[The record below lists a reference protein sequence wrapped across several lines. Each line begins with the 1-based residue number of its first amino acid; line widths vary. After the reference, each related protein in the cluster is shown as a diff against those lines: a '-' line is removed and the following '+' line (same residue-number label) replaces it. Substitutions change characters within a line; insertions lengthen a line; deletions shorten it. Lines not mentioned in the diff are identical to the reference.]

1 MRKHRVAIIGGSSG
15 IGLRVAERAIDLG
28 ADVVIGGR
36 DAEKLQRA
44 ASKLG
49 PASRALTVDNV
60 DRDSLRRFFEQA
72 GPINHLFTP
81 GASYSRGR
89 IDKASDEVAESSFRS
104 KFWGQYYAVKHA
116 LPYLDTNGSITLMA
130 GAYSVR
136 PAAEGA
142 AYGACNAAIEGLGRA
157 LAVELA
163 PIRVNVISPGTIDS
177 DLWRRQPDAVRE
189 ASFSSYGEAA
199 LLKRVGT
206 TDEVAHTV
214 IYLMEN
220 GFMNGSTLYPDGG
233 FALR

>member
-1 MRKHRVAIIGGSSG
+1 MRKQRVAIIGGSSG

-49 PASRALTVDNV
+49 PACRALTVDNV
-60 DRDSLRRFFEQA
+60 DQDSLRRFFEQA

-116 LPYLDTNGSITLMA
+116 LPYLDNNGSITLMA

-142 AYGACNAAIEGLGRA
+142 AYGACNAAIEGLGER
-157 LAVELA
+157 
-163 PIRVNVISPGTIDS
+163 SPS
-177 DLWRRQPDAVRE
+177 NSRR
-189 ASFSSYGEAA
+189 SG
-199 LLKRVGT
+199 
-206 TDEVAHTV
+206 
-214 IYLMEN
+214 
-220 GFMNGSTLYPDGG
+220 
-233 FALR
+233 

>member
-1 MRKHRVAIIGGSSG
+1 MRKQRVAIIGGSSG

-28 ADVVIGGR
+28 AEVVIGGR
-36 DAEKLQRA
+36 DPERLQRA
-44 ASKLG
+44 TSRLD
-49 PASRALTVDNV
+49 PASHAVLVDNV
-60 DRDSLRRFFEQA
+60 DQDSLRRFFEQS
-72 GPINHLFTP
+72 GPINHPFKP
-81 GASYSRGR
+81 DASYSRGP

-116 LPYLDTNGSITLMA
+116 LPYLDNNGSVTLMA

-177 DLWRRQPDAVRE
+177 DLWRRQPDAIRE
-189 ASFSSYGEAA
+189 ASLSSYGEAA

-206 TDEVAHTV
+206 TDEVARTV